1 MYAGDH
7 NGTLA
12 ITYNLMGVH
21 AIGRKKNY
29 SKIRASF
36 TKKGGRVVPYD
47 PDRNR
52 DTDCCE
58 YYQGN
63 LTRKRSRPI
72 DLQPFTDCHQV
83 AIVMVVHALRKSII
97 EIKLCPATVSK
108 NQSEGLAVG
117 RVFRYGSIWPTANP
131 CECPIHARGFMEKPS

>member
-1 MYAGDH
+1 MNTTGPVVAVYEYV
-7 NGTLA
+7 GTLA

-21 AIGRKKNY
+21 AIGRKKIY
-29 SKIRASF
+29 SKILASF

-97 EIKLCPATVSK
+97 EIKLYPANRFRVLTK
-108 NQSEGLAVG
+108 GL
-117 RVFRYGSIWPTANP
+117 FEYP
-131 CECPIHARGFMEKPS
+131 CGCN

>member
-1 MYAGDH
+1 MPMGSQSVLY
-7 NGTLA
+7 NPTLA
-12 ITYNLMGVH
+12 ITYNLMGTH

-97 EIKLCPATVSK
+97 EIKLYPANRFQVQTKSLF
-108 NQSEGLAVG
+108 EYL
-117 RVFRYGSIWPTANP
+117 
-131 CECPIHARGFMEKPS
+131 CECN